1 MDHDR
6 CGSGV
11 RWCARADA
19 VFNSD
24 GMHVLDVQQGHRTL
38 VITVETDAEVAGCPS
53 CGVVPISHGR
63 RRVRAAD
70 APCFGMPV
78 QLVWLKRV
86 WRCAERDCPQLTWTE
101 THELIAPRA
110 RLSSRAIGW
119 AVDALAHD
127 DTTVSALARHLRVGW
142 HTLWRAVRCEADA
155 RTSRPGRLEGVK
167 TLGVDEHVWR
177 PGRFRDGERAVT
189 GMVDLTRD
197 ADGRLHARLLDVV
210 PGRSGTVYAG
220 WLKAQGEA
228 FLDAVEHAALDPF
241 RGYANAIRDELPDT
255 VAVLDAFHVV
265 KLGTQVIDEVRR
277 RVQQDTLH
285 RRGHRD
291 DPLYKIRGLLRHGR
305 EHLTE
310 RQVAKL
316 NTCLEAGDPDYEV
329 TVAWSAYQQLRQAYA
344 TKGTRGREIAEN
356 IIASFPSCP
365 IPELARLGRTLRQ
378 WRQQVLAYFDTNG
391 VSNGGTEAINL
402 LIEKTRRLAHG
413 FRNFDNYRLRILLVA
428 DASRPYRQRPNHAQ

>member
-1 MDHDR
+1 M
-6 CGSGV
+6 
-11 RWCARADA
+11 
-19 VFNSD
+19 FNSD
-24 GMHVLDVQQGHRTL
+24 GMHVLDVQQGHRKL
-38 VITVETDAEVAGCPS
+38 VITVETDADVTGCPV
-53 CGVVPISHGR
+53 CGVVPIGHGR

-86 WRCAERDCPQLTWTE
+86 WRCTEPDCPQLTWTE

-110 RLSSRAIGW
+110 ALTSRAIGW

-142 HTLWRAVRCEADA
+142 HTLWRAVRGEADV
-155 RTSRPGRLEGVK
+155 RTSRPGRLDGVK
-167 TLGVDEHVWR
+167 TLGVDEHIWR

-220 WLKAQGEA
+220 WLGQQTKD
-228 FLDAVEHAALDPF
+228 FLGAVEHAALDPF
-241 RGYANAIRDELPDT
+241 RGYANAIRDELPDA

-265 KLGTQVIDEVRR
+265 KLGTQVVDEVRR
-277 RVQQDTLH
+277 RVQQDTL
-285 RRGHRD
+285 GHRGFKD
-291 DPLYKIRGLLRHGR
+291 DPLYKIRGLLRHGH
-305 EHLTE
+305 EHLTD
-310 RQVAKL
+310 RQIAKL
-316 NTCLEAGDPDYEV
+316 NACLEAGDPDYEV
-329 TVAWSAYQQLRQAYA
+329 TVAWSAYQQLRSAYA
-344 TKGTRGREIAEN
+344 TKGSRGRDIAEKV
-356 IIASFPSCP
+356 IASFPSCP
-365 IPELARLGRTLRQ
+365 IPEVARLGRTLRQ
-378 WRQQVLAYFDTNG
+378 WRQQVLAYFDTSG

-428 DASRPYRQRPNHAQ
+428 DGTRPYRQRPNHAQ